1 MRTTHAF
8 IAALLFVLLTTPVL
22 AQNGPP
28 QGGQAPPQGGAPA
41 AGAQSSQ
48 SDGLTLDVTPFYDE
62 VNTTKDGKITLDQW
76 KAAGLP
82 ENVFSMFDSDKKG
95 YITKEHMAS
104 MKHPPSIDTDH
115 SGKLTLAKLKAHIA
129 SQSGGAS
136 K

>member
-1 MRTTHAF
+1 MRITNAF
-8 IAALLFVLLTTPVL
+8 FVALISTLLAAPVL
-22 AQNGPP
+22 AQNAPP
-28 QGGQAPPQGGAPA
+28 QDGQAPPQGGAQA
-41 AGAQSSQ
+41 SQ
-48 SDGLTLDVTPFYDE
+48 SDGLTLDATPFFNE
-62 VNTTKDGKITLDQW
+62 VNTTHDGKITLDQW

-115 SGKLTLAKLKAHIA
+115 SGKLTLAKLKAHVA
-129 SQSGGAS
+129 SQSGGAP